1 MKKLVIAGGSG
12 FLGDALISYFGNKF
26 DEYVVLSRNP
36 KPNKGNVKNVVW
48 DAKTIGDWS
57 QYLEGADC
65 VINLC
70 GRSIDCRFT
79 EKNKALI
86 LSSRIDSTTVL
97 GQAIAGCKTPPK
109 IWMNASAAAIY
120 GYSDDKVMTEQDSE
134 NGSGFFNDVVK
145 AWEKAF
151 NDAKTPATRKIRLR
165 ISMVMGRKSG
175 VFPVLSKLCK
185 FFLGGTM
192 GSGKQFVSWIHE
204 TDFCRFVDWLI
215 ENKNASGAYNFAA
228 PTPISN
234 KDMMQAYRKALRVPF
249 GLPAAA
255 WMLEI
260 AAFFI
265 RTETDLILKSNKVI
279 SDRAKKE
286 GFNFKF
292 NTMEE
297 CLKDLIK

>member
-12 FLGDALISYFGNKF
+12 FLGDALINYFGNQF
-26 DEYVVLSRNP
+26 DQYIILSRSAQ
-36 KPNKGNVKNVVW
+36 PNKGTIKHVVW
-48 DAKTIGDWS
+48 DAKTLGDWS
-57 QYLEGADC
+57 QHLEGADC
-65 VINLC
+65 VINLS

-120 GYSDDKVMTEQDSE
+120 GYSDDKVMTELDAES
-134 NGSGFFNDVVK
+134 GTGFFVDVVK

-151 NDAKTPATRKIRLR
+151 NDSKTPDTRKIRLR

-175 VFPVLSKLCK
+175 VFPVLRKLSKFL
-185 FFLGGTM
+185 LGGTM
-192 GSGKQFVSWIHE
+192 GSGNQFVSWIHE
-204 TDFCRFVDWLI
+204 TDFCRLVEWLI
-215 ENKNASGAYNFAA
+215 NNKNASGSYNFAA
-228 PTPISN
+228 PNPIRN
-234 KDMMQAYRKALRVPF
+234 KDMMKAYRKALSVPF

-260 AAFFI
+260 GAFFI

-286 GFNFKF
+286 GFDFKF

-297 CLKDLIK
+297 CLIDLIK